1 MQYWPWEVE
10 AGKEYYL
17 HAHMNWEDDERAKD
31 FSVVAQGEGGGAIT
45 ITHWKGLESK
55 QLPVIVR

>member
-1 MQYWPWEVE
+1 MQ

-17 HAHMNWEDDERAKD
+17 HADLHWDDPEVAKD
-31 FSVVAQGEGGGAIT
+31 FSVVAQGVKNGDIE

-55 QLPVIVR
+55 KLAIIERKEQT